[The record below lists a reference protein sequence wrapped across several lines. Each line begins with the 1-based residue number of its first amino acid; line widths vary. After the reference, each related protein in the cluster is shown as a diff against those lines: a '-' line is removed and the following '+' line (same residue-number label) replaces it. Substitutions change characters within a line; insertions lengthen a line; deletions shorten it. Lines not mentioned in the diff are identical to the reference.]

1 MKKPLVFLL
10 ALGLAA
16 LPARAQGIRRAAV
29 AGQFYEGSAAR
40 LSAQIEAFLAAAKP
54 EKTPAGRVRA
64 LIVPHA
70 GYVYSGS
77 VAAFAYKLVQGSDF
91 ETVVIIGPTH
101 RYGFEGCSI
110 YPEGGF
116 ETPLGVAE
124 VDKSIAQALIKAS
137 GFSFDPEA
145 HKEEHSVEV
154 QVPFV
159 QKVFPKARIVPIVMG
174 YPDEQTIRT
183 MAGALAKVLMDKN
196 ALVIASTDMSHYL
209 EKGKANALDADT
221 MGLIQ
226 NLKTNSIMRKVGR
239 NENVLCGGGPVLAAL
254 FYAQKLGEAKVGILK
269 YADSAQT
276 TGDASGVVG
285 YMAAAVYSGKPLPE
299 FTLSP
304 EEKKGL
310 LELARQAVE
319 KFVRER
325 KVVDFETT
333 DPNFLAER
341 GAFVTLT
348 RGGRLRGCIGFI
360 EPVYPLHLTVLR
372 AAIYAAT
379 EDTRFNPVTAEEL
392 KDLSYEISV
401 LTPTRK
407 IDNPRLVQVG
417 KHGLVIA
424 KGNQRGLLLPQVAVE
439 NNWSRE
445 EFLAQACL
453 KAGLE
458 ADAWKKG
465 AEISVFEA
473 IVFH

>member
-1 MKKPLVFLL
+1 MKNLSAFLL
-10 ALGLAA
+10 ALCLTA
-16 LPARAQGIRRAAV
+16 LPAWGQGIRKAVV
-29 AGQFYEGSAAR
+29 AGQFYEGTAVR

-54 EKTPAGRVRA
+54 DKIPAGRVRA

-70 GYVYSGS
+70 GYIYSGP
-77 VAAFAYKLVQGSDF
+77 VAACAYKLVQGSDF

-124 VDKSIAQALIKAS
+124 VDKSVAQALIKAS

-145 HKEEHSVEV
+145 HSEEHSVEV

-159 QKVFPKARIVPIVMG
+159 QKVLAKAKIVPIVMG
-174 YPDEQTIRT
+174 YPDEQTIRV
-183 MAGALAKVLMDKN
+183 MAGALAKVLKDRK

-209 EKGKANALDADT
+209 EKSKANALDADT
-221 MGLIQ
+221 IGLIQ
-226 NLKTNSIMRKVGR
+226 NLKTNSILKKVGR
-239 NENVLCGGGPVLAAL
+239 NENVLCGGGPVLSAL
-254 FYAQKLGEAKVGILK
+254 FYVQKLGEAKVGILK

-276 TGDASGVVG
+276 TGDASAVVG
-285 YMAAAVYSGKPLPE
+285 YMAAAVYSGQPLPE
-299 FTLSP
+299 FSLSP
-304 EEKKGL
+304 EEKKTL
-310 LELARQAVE
+310 LGLARQAVE
-319 KFVRER
+319 KFVGER

-333 DPNFLAER
+333 DPNLLAER

-348 RGGRLRGCIGFI
+348 RGGRLRGCTGFI
-360 EPVYPLHLTVLR
+360 EPVYPLHLAVLR

-379 EDTRFNPVTAEEL
+379 EDTRFNPVTPEEL
-392 KDLSYEISV
+392 KELSYEISV
-401 LTPTRK
+401 LTPTKR
-407 IDNPRLVQVG
+407 IDDPRLVQVG

-424 KGNQRGLLLPQVAVE
+424 KGNQRGLLLPQVPVE
-439 NNWSRE
+439 NNWNRE

-453 KAGLE
+453 KAGLD

>member
-1 MKKPLVFLL
+1 
-10 ALGLAA
+10 
-16 LPARAQGIRRAAV
+16 
-29 AGQFYEGSAAR
+29 
-40 LSAQIEAFLAAAKP
+40 
-54 EKTPAGRVRA
+54 VRA

-70 GYVYSGS
+70 GYVYSGP
-77 VAAFAYKLVQGSDF
+77 VAAFAYKLVQGTDF
-91 ETVVIIGPTH
+91 ETAVIIGPTH

-124 VDKSIAQALIKAS
+124 VDKSIAQALITAS

-159 QKVFPKARIVPIVMG
+159 QKVFPRAKIVPIVMG
-174 YPDEQTIRT
+174 YPDEQTIRA
-183 MAGALAKVLMDKN
+183 MAGALAKVLKDKK

-209 EKGKANALDADT
+209 EKGKANALDAET
-221 MGLIQ
+221 MELIQ
-226 NLKTNSIMRKVGR
+226 NLKTNSLMRKVGR
-239 NENVLCGGGPVLAAL
+239 NENVLCGGGPVLSAL
-254 FYAQKLGEAKVGILK
+254 LYAQKLGEAKVRILK
-269 YADSAQT
+269 YADSSQT

-285 YMAAAVYSGKPLPE
+285 YMAAAVYSGRPLPE

-310 LELARQAVE
+310 LELARQAVD

-333 DPNFLAER
+333 NPNFLAER

-348 RGGRLRGCIGFI
+348 KGGRLRGCIGFI
-360 EPVYPLHLTVLR
+360 EPVYPLHLAVLR

-379 EDTRFNPVTAEEL
+379 EDTRFHPVTADEL

-407 IDNPRLVQVG
+407 IDDPRLVQVG

-424 KGNQRGLLLPQVAVE
+424 RGNQRGLLLPQVAVE
-439 NNWSRE
+439 NNWTRE
-445 EFLAQACL
+445 EFLAQCCL

-465 AEISVFEA
+465 AAISVFEA

>member
-1 MKKPLVFLL
+1 MKKPFAFLL

-16 LPARAQGIRRAAV
+16 LPARAQGIRKAAV

-40 LSAQIEAFLAAAKP
+40 LSAQIDGFLSAAKP
-54 EKTPAGRVRA
+54 EKIPAGRVRA

-70 GYVYSGS
+70 GYVYSGP
-77 VAAFAYKLVQGSDF
+77 VAAFAYKLVQGTDF

-154 QVPFV
+154 QVPFI
-159 QKVFPKARIVPIVMG
+159 QKVFPKAKIVPIVMG
-174 YPDEQTIRT
+174 YPDEPTIRA
-183 MAGALAKVLMDKN
+183 MAGALAKVLKDKN

-209 EKGKANALDADT
+209 EKGKANALDAET

-239 NENVLCGGGPVLAAL
+239 NENVLCGGGPVLSAL

-285 YMAAAVYSGKPLPE
+285 YMAAAVYSGQPLPE

-379 EDTRFNPVTAEEL
+379 EDTRFNPVTADEL

-445 EFLAQACL
+445 EFLAQCCL

>member
-1 MKKPLVFLL
+1 MKKPSVLLL
-10 ALGLAA
+10 ALCLVASI
-16 LPARAQGIRRAAV
+16 PWAQGIRKAAV
-29 AGQFYEGSAAR
+29 AGQFYEGTAAR
-40 LSAQIEAFLAAAKP
+40 LSAQIDGFLMDATPK
-54 EKTPAGRVRA
+54 KSPAGRVRA

-70 GYVYSGS
+70 GYVYSGP
-77 VAAFAYKLVQGSDF
+77 VAAFAYKLVQGGDF

-110 YPEGGF
+110 YPKGGF

-124 VDKSIAQALIKAS
+124 VDNSIAQALIKAS
-137 GFSFDPEA
+137 GFSFDPDA

-159 QKVFPKARIVPIVMG
+159 QKVFPKAKIVPIVMG
-174 YPDEQTIRT
+174 YPDEQTIRV
-183 MAGALAKVLMDKN
+183 MAGALAKVLKDKK

-209 EKGKANALDADT
+209 EKGKANALDAET
-221 MGLIQ
+221 MELIQ

-239 NENVLCGGGPVLAAL
+239 NENVLCGGGPVLSAI
-254 FYAQKLGEAKVGILK
+254 FYAQKLGDVKVEILK

-285 YMAAAVYSGKPLPE
+285 YMAAAAYSGQPLPE
-299 FTLSP
+299 FRLSP

-333 DPNFLAER
+333 DSNLLAER

-348 RGGRLRGCIGFI
+348 KGGRLRGCIGFI
-360 EPVYPLHLTVLR
+360 EPVYPLHLAVLR

-379 EDTRFNPVTAEEL
+379 EDTRFNPVTADEL

-401 LTPTRK
+401 LTPMTK

-424 KGNQRGLLLPQVAVE
+424 RGNQRGLLLPQVAVE

-445 EFLAQACL
+445 EFLAQGCL

>member
-1 MKKPLVFLL
+1 MKKPIVFLL
-10 ALGLAA
+10 ALCLGAM
-16 LPARAQGIRRAAV
+16 PAEAQGIRKAVV
-29 AGQFYEGSAAR
+29 AGQFYEASAAR
-40 LSAQIEAFLAAAKP
+40 LSAQIDGFLSDAKP
-54 EKTPAGRVRA
+54 EKIPAGRVRA

-70 GYVYSGS
+70 GYVYSGP
-77 VAAFAYKLVQGSDF
+77 VAAFAYKLVQGTDF
-91 ETVVIIGPTH
+91 ETAVIIGPTH

-124 VDKSIAQALIKAS
+124 VDESIAQALIKAS
-137 GFSFDPEA
+137 GFSFDAEA

-159 QKVFPKARIVPIVMG
+159 QKVFPKAKIVPIVMG
-174 YPDEQTIRT
+174 YPDEQTIRA
-183 MAGALAKVLMDKN
+183 MAGALAKVLKDKK

-209 EKGKANALDADT
+209 EKGKANALDAET
-221 MGLIQ
+221 MELIQ
-226 NLKTNSIMRKVGR
+226 NLKTNSLMRKVGR

-254 FYAQKLGEAKVGILK
+254 LYAQKLGEAKVGILK
-269 YADSAQT
+269 YADSSQT

-285 YMAAAVYSGKPLPE
+285 YMAAAVYSGRPLPE

-333 DPNFLAER
+333 NPNFLAER

-348 RGGRLRGCIGFI
+348 KGGRLRGCIGFI
-360 EPVYPLHLTVLR
+360 EPVYPLHLAVLR

-379 EDTRFNPVTAEEL
+379 EDTRFHPVTADEL

-401 LTPTRK
+401 LTPARK
-407 IDNPRLVQVG
+407 IDDPRLVQVG

-424 KGNQRGLLLPQVAVE
+424 RGNQRGLLLPQVAVE
-439 NNWSRE
+439 NSWSRE
-445 EFLAQACL
+445 EFLAQCCL

-465 AEISVFEA
+465 AAISVFEA

>member
-1 MKKPLVFLL
+1 MKNLSIFSLVLCLSAPL
-10 ALGLAA
+10 AW
-16 LPARAQGIRRAAV
+16 AQGIRAAVV
-29 AGQFYEGSAAR
+29 AGQFYEGSPAKLA
-40 LSAQIEAFLAAAKP
+40 AQIDGFLAAAKP
-54 EKTPAGRVRA
+54 EKNPAGQVRA

-70 GYVYSGS
+70 GYVYSGA
-77 VAAFAYKLVQGSDF
+77 VAAFAYKLVQGYDF

-124 VDKSIAQALIKAS
+124 VDKTAAQALIKAS

-145 HKEEHSVEV
+145 HREEHSVEV

-159 QKVFPKARIVPIVMG
+159 QKVFPKAKIVPIVMG
-174 YPDEQTIRT
+174 YPDEQTIRA
-183 MAGALAKVLMDKN
+183 MAGALAKVLKDKK

-221 MGLIQ
+221 MALVQ
-226 NLKTNSIMRKVGR
+226 SLKTNAIMKKVAR

-254 FYAQKLGEAKVGILK
+254 FYAQKMGEVKVGILK
-269 YADSAQT
+269 YADSSLT

-285 YMAAAVYSGKPLPE
+285 YMAAAVYAGRPLPE
-299 FTLSP
+299 FSLSL
-304 EEKKGL
+304 EEKKEL
-310 LELARQAVE
+310 LGLARQAVE

-325 KVVDFETT
+325 KVVDYETT
-333 DPNFLAER
+333 NPNFLAER

-348 RGGRLRGCIGFI
+348 KAGRLRGCIGFI

-401 LTPTRK
+401 LTPIKK
-407 IDNPRLVQVG
+407 IDNPGLVQVG

-439 NNWSRE
+439 NKWNRE
-445 EFLAQACL
+445 EFLAQCCL
-453 KAGLE
+453 KAGLAE
-458 ADAWKKG
+458 DAWKKG

>member
-1 MKKPLVFLL
+1 V
-10 ALGLAA
+10 
-16 LPARAQGIRRAAV
+16 
-29 AGQFYEGSAAR
+29 
-40 LSAQIEAFLAAAKP
+40 LS
-54 EKTPAGRVRA
+54 
-64 LIVPHA
+64 
-70 GYVYSGS
+70 
-77 VAAFAYKLVQGSDF
+77 
-91 ETVVIIGPTH
+91 
-101 RYGFEGCSI
+101 
-110 YPEGGF
+110 
-116 ETPLGVAE
+116 
-124 VDKSIAQALIKAS
+124 
-137 GFSFDPEA
+137 
-145 HKEEHSVEV
+145 
-154 QVPFV
+154 
-159 QKVFPKARIVPIVMG
+159 
-174 YPDEQTIRT
+174 
-183 MAGALAKVLMDKN
+183 
-196 ALVIASTDMSHYL
+196 
-209 EKGKANALDADT
+209 
-221 MGLIQ
+221 
-226 NLKTNSIMRKVGR
+226 
-239 NENVLCGGGPVLAAL
+239 AL
-254 FYAQKLGEAKVGILK
+254 FYAQKLGDVKVEILK

-285 YMAAAVYSGKPLPE
+285 YMAAAAYSGQPLPE
-299 FTLSP
+299 FRLSP

-333 DPNFLAER
+333 DSNLLAER

-348 RGGRLRGCIGFI
+348 KGGRLRGCIGFI

-379 EDTRFNPVTAEEL
+379 EDTRFNPVIAEEL

-401 LTPTRK
+401 LTPMTK

-424 KGNQRGLLLPQVAVE
+424 RGNQRGLLLPQVAVE

-445 EFLAQACL
+445 EFLAQGCL